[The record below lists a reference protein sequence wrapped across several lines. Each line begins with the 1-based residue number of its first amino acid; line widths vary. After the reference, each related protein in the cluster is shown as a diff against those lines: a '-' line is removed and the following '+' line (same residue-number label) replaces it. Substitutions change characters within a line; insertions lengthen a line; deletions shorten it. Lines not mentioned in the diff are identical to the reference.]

1 MAGGVLSQTEAPPF
15 DIMGL
20 LLGGRGYASGW
31 FQNRDK
37 LRMLDIA
44 QAKELADRQL
54 YTKGVLASPELKQ
67 QIATPYDRGANWNL
81 WGKLTSGPE
90 SFVNF
95 GNQQLN
101 QSTGAIYNQEAQ
113 AQSNAYSLQQQQ
125 NAHDLAAANIK
136 LSTDEQLRFD
146 QIKRERDVAQQEGLM
161 KYLFTPDESGATP
174 GQKQT
179 KRDMVG
185 DMLGIK
191 RGEGYSIAEGGNGLE
206 PTIHGKVWADMM
218 EEGQSVS
225 NLTNSAE
232 FLLNMSKTGTGD
244 KDNWAAIRAN
254 MLLEMKRAEKL
265 GTLDAGVSDFFASV
279 VPEYLGDWGPDVSN
293 KVNDMLETNIKLWKN
308 KQAQIADKYNV
319 PIDSFSQR
327 KALGNE
333 PIPTEKEATERFG
346 NPVATPAPSPKA
358 VTGSGAWGGN

>member
-44 QAKELADRQL
+44 QAKELADRQQ

-90 SFVNF
+90 SMVQF
-95 GNQQLN
+95 GNQQLT
-101 QSTGAIYNQEAQ
+101 QSTGAIYSQE
-113 AQSNAYSLQQQQ
+113 QSKLTADLQ
-125 NAHDLAAANIK
+125 AANIK

-146 QIKRERDVAQQEGLM
+146 QIKRERDIAQQEGLM

-174 GQKQT
+174 GQKQL

-185 DMLGIK
+185 KMLGMDAP
-191 RGEGYSIAEGGNGLE
+191 EGYSIADGGNGLE
-206 PTIHGKVWADMM
+206 PTMHGKVWDEMVAK
-218 EEGQSVS
+218 QQAVA

-232 FLLNMSKTGTGD
+232 FLLNMSTTGTGD
-244 KDNWAAIRAN
+244 KDNWGVIRAH
-254 MLLEMKRAEKL
+254 MLLEMKKAETL
-265 GTLDAGVSDFFASV
+265 GTLDRGVSDFFASV
-279 VPEYLGDWGPDVSN
+279 VPEYYGDWGLGVSN
-293 KVNDMLETNIKLWKN
+293 KINDMLQTNIKLWKN
-308 KQAQIADKYNV
+308 TQLQIADEYNV
-319 PIDSFSQR
+319 PLSAVPQR

-333 PIPTEKEATERFG
+333 PVPTEEEATKRFG
-346 NPVATPAPSPKA
+346 NPVATPAPNPKA